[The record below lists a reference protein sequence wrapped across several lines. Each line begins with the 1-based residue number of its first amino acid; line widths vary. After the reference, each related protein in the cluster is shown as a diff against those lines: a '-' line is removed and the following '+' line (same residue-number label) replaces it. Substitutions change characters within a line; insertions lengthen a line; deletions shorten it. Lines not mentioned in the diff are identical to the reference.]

1 MSSNEEVKIPLKYWV
16 DDKRNR
22 VIVAEASGDF
32 VDVLFSFL
40 SLPLGTIIRLLDTL
54 DHVERVNT
62 SEKQG
67 PDNGSEQQEG
77 RNNAS
82 EQLEG
87 GVNGSEQLE
96 ARSEQQEG
104 RQNTSEQ
111 QQRRDNTSKQQEGT
125 GGINK
130 LCQSFKDRLRLRNR
144 SEQQARLGCINELY
158 KSVHSLETDV
168 FRNKICQKML
178 HSPRNPL
185 ESSCQRLKVKVD
197 DSEPTQYFMCH
208 NCAKKGSNLLVSSYC
223 GVKCDCDSLMRKEI
237 ELLEETAGDDGVFV
251 KGKAMFFIYDNLT
264 VRRSSP
270 SEFIKPGQKKLKEY
284 KEDFLDREK
293 ILKILKQ
300 ALTSKTPLSDV
311 LLGNTT
317 SKRSVSFSR
326 VIGSIH
332 SKHYLEIK
340 VMVSKSKN
348 KIEFVEADG
357 DFVDFLAS
365 FLTTPLGY
373 TLNLKNNK
381 LSCWPIPLLASI
393 LKLRN
398 GKLSLGSI
406 RNLYKSV
413 KNLDPSWFIESSNK
427 SLLNP
432 KVAPYFGCERN
443 PLSNSSQDDTAKYW
457 YGLGEMKNEK
467 GRIICEK
474 RMISKKQDMVQQP
487 KDIKML
493 DPRSSD
499 RKKSDGVGFMKR
511 PCLFVVWDD
520 LKLSPLTSTSLP
532 ISFSGSDN
540 LLSTDLEEHLL
551 KINKAK
557 AINLLRAS
565 LTSDKGAFTR
575 SLSCLLWKWRLQR
588 FIPLWGW
595 LRNKRN
601 KKREKRKRQ
610 KSEKY
615 IKLLNEKKEKEKKKQ
630 EISAAETKKKK
641 EEINNNNSVQKP
653 KEEVK
658 A

>member
-1 MSSNEEVKIPLKYWV
+1 MSSNKEVTIPLKYWV
-16 DDKRNR
+16 DEKRNR
-22 VIVAEASGDF
+22 VIVAEASGEF

-40 SLPLGTIIRLLDTL
+40 TLPLGTIIRLLDTL

-62 SEKQG
+62 SEEQG
-67 PDNGSEQQEG
+67 RDNGSEQQEG
-77 RNNAS
+77 RNN
-82 EQLEG
+82 G
-87 GVNGSEQLE
+87 
-96 ARSEQQEG
+96 SEQQEG
-104 RQNTSEQ
+104 RDNGSEQQEGPQNTSEQ
-111 QQRRDNTSKQQEGT
+111 QQRRDNTSKQEEGT
-125 GGINK
+125 GCINNM
-130 LCQSFKDRLRLRNR
+130 CQSFKDMLGLRNR
-144 SEQQARLGCINELY
+144 SEQQVRLGCINELY
-158 KSVHSLETDV
+158 KSVNNLKTDV
-168 FRNKICQKML
+168 FRNTICQKML

-197 DSEPTQYFMCH
+197 DSEPTKYFMCH

-223 GVKCDCDSLMRKEI
+223 GVKCDCDALMRKEI
-237 ELLEETAGDDGVFV
+237 ELLEEATGDDGVFV

-270 SEFIKPGQKKLKEY
+270 SEFIKPGQKKLEDY
-284 KEDFLDREK
+284 KEDLLDREK

-326 VIGSIH
+326 VIGSTH
-332 SKHYLEIK
+332 SKDYLEIK
-340 VMVSKSKN
+340 VMVSKSKH

-365 FLTTPLGY
+365 FLTTPLGSV
-373 TLNLKNNK
+373 LNLKNNK

-457 YGLGEMKNEK
+457 
-467 GRIICEK
+467 
-474 RMISKKQDMVQQP
+474 
-487 KDIKML
+487 
-493 DPRSSD
+493 
-499 RKKSDGVGFMKR
+499 
-511 PCLFVVWDD
+511 
-520 LKLSPLTSTSLP
+520 
-532 ISFSGSDN
+532 
-540 LLSTDLEEHLL
+540 
-551 KINKAK
+551 
-557 AINLLRAS
+557 AS

-588 FIPLWGW
+588 LIPLWGW
-595 LRNKRN
+595 WRNKRN
-601 KKREKRKRQ
+601 KKREKRKRR
-610 KSEKY
+610 KTEKY
-615 IKLLNEKKEKEKKKQ
+615 IKLNEKKEKKKQ
-630 EISAAETKKKK
+630 EIIAVETKKKK
-641 EEINNNNSVQKP
+641 EEINDNPVQKT